1 MLWHGAR
8 LNPITV
14 RSYRRRPANYW
25 RFAAAASTPR
35 AILMHWAPLSLTSA
49 LFLGFYD
56 TCQKHALRDNPVMP
70 VLLIS
75 TGTCAAVWSTLLMV
89 QRVLPGAMPASLLVP
104 ELTWLGH
111 AELLFK
117 AAIVAASWLCTYL
130 AVKHLPISLA
140 APIRATSPL
149 WTLAAAILL
158 LAERPSL
165 LQVLGIS
172 TTLLSFVGLSLVGR
186 LEGVHFHRDRWVGYM
201 ILGTLFGAASGLYD
215 KLLLGKLALA
225 PATVQA
231 WFSIYLL
238 ALFAP
243 LALLWWFVRGRRNAS
258 PVRFEFRPSMVI
270 LAICLLCADFAY
282 FSALREQAGLISLV
296 ASLRRGSTLI
306 AFAAGV
312 FVFKEHNGWKKLPP
326 VAGIVLGIALTLLG

>member
-1 MLWHGAR
+1 
-8 LNPITV
+8 
-14 RSYRRRPANYW
+14 
-25 RFAAAASTPR
+25 
-35 AILMHWAPLSLTSA
+35 MHWAPLSLTSA

-56 TCQKHALRDNPVMP
+56 TCQKHALRDNPVVP

-75 TGTCAAVWSTLLMV
+75 TGTCATVWSVLLLL
-89 QRVLPGAMPASLLVP
+89 QRLAPGALPASLVVP

-111 AELLFK
+111 AQLLFK

-172 TTLLSFVGLSLVGR
+172 TTLLSFLGLSVVGR

-201 ILGTLFGAASGLYD
+201 LLGTLFGAASGLYD

-243 LALLWWFVRGRRNAS
+243 LAGLWWFARGRRRA
-258 PVRFEFRPSMVI
+258 PGARFQFRFSMPI
-270 LAICLLCADFAY
+270 LALCLLCADFAY

-312 FVFKEHNGWKKLPP
+312 FLFKESNGWKKLPP
-326 VAGIVLGIALTLLG
+326 VFGIVLGIVLTILG

>member
-1 MLWHGAR
+1 
-8 LNPITV
+8 
-14 RSYRRRPANYW
+14 
-25 RFAAAASTPR
+25 
-35 AILMHWAPLSLTSA
+35 MHWAPLSLTSA
-49 LFLGFYD
+49 LFLGCYD
-56 TCQKHALRDNPVMP
+56 TCQKHALRDNPVLP

-75 TGTCAAVWSTLLMV
+75 TGTCAAVWSALLLV
-89 QRVLPGAMPASLLVP
+89 QRLAPSALPASLLVP
-104 ELTWLGH
+104 ELSWLSH
-111 AELLFK
+111 AQLLFK

-165 LQVLGIS
+165 LQVLGIC
-172 TTLLSFVGLSLVGR
+172 TTLLSFLGLSVVGR
-186 LEGVHFHRDRWVGYM
+186 REGVHFHRDRWVGYLL
-201 ILGTLFGAASGLYD
+201 LGTLFGAASGLYD

-225 PATVQA
+225 PSTVQA

-243 LALLWWFVRGRRNAS
+243 LACLWWFARGRRQS
-258 PVRFEFRPSMVI
+258 PEVRFQFRFSMPI
-270 LAICLLCADFAY
+270 LALCLLCADFAY

-312 FVFKEHNGWKKLPP
+312 FLFKEANGRQKLAP
-326 VAGIVLGIALTLLG
+326 VLGIVLGIVLTILG

>member
-1 MLWHGAR
+1 
-8 LNPITV
+8 
-14 RSYRRRPANYW
+14 
-25 RFAAAASTPR
+25 
-35 AILMHWAPLSLTSA
+35 MHWAPLSLTSA
-49 LFLGFYD
+49 LFVGLYD
-56 TCQKHALRDNPVMP
+56 TCQKHALRDNPVLP

-75 TGTCAAVWSTLLMV
+75 TGTCATVWSALLLV
-89 QRVLPGAMPASLLVP
+89 QRAVPGALPATLAVARLD
-104 ELTWLGH
+104 WLGH
-111 AELLFK
+111 AELLLK
-117 AAIVAASWLCTYL
+117 AVIVAASWLCSYL

-149 WTLAAAILL
+149 WTLAAAIVL

-172 TTLLSFVGLSLVGR
+172 TTLLSFLGLSLVGR
-186 LEGVHFHRDRWVGYM
+186 LEGVHFHRDRWVGYLV
-201 ILGTLFGAASGLYD
+201 LGTLFGAASGLYD
-215 KLLLGKLALA
+215 KLLLGKLELA

-243 LALLWWFVRGRRNAS
+243 LSSLWWLARRRQRATAA
-258 PVRFEFRPSMVI
+258 PFQFRFSMLV
-270 LAICLLCADFAY
+270 LALCLLCADFAY
-282 FSALREQAGLISLV
+282 FCALREQAGLISLV

-312 FVFKEHNGWKKLPP
+312 FLFKESNGRKKLLP
-326 VAGIVLGIALTLLG
+326 VLGIVLGIALTLLG

>member
-1 MLWHGAR
+1 
-8 LNPITV
+8 
-14 RSYRRRPANYW
+14 
-25 RFAAAASTPR
+25 
-35 AILMHWAPLSLTSA
+35 MHWALLSLTSA

-56 TCQKHALRDNPVMP
+56 ICQKHALRNNSVVP
-70 VLLIS
+70 VLFVS
-75 TGTCAAVWSTLLMV
+75 TGTCATVWSALLLV
-89 QRVLPGAMPASLLVP
+89 QRLAPGALPISLIVP
-104 ELTWLGH
+104 ELPWLGH
-111 AELLFK
+111 AELLLK

-149 WTLAAAILL
+149 WTLAAAIILL
-158 LAERPSL
+158 GERPSL
-165 LQVLGIS
+165 LQLLGIS
-172 TTLLSFVGLSLVGR
+172 TTLLSFLGLSLVGR

-243 LALLWWFVRGRRNAS
+243 LASLWWLARARTRERRHG
-258 PVRFEFRPSMVI
+258 PEERFQFRFSMLL
-270 LAICLLCADFAY
+270 LALCLLCADFAY
-282 FSALREQAGLISLV
+282 FYALREKAGLISLV

-312 FVFKEHNGWKKLPP
+312 FLFKEANGWKKLPA
-326 VAGIVLGIALTLLG
+326 VLGILLGIALTILG

>member
-1 MLWHGAR
+1 
-8 LNPITV
+8 
-14 RSYRRRPANYW
+14 
-25 RFAAAASTPR
+25 
-35 AILMHWAPLSLTSA
+35 MHWAPLSLTSA

-56 TCQKHALRDNPVMP
+56 TCQKHALRDNPVLP
-70 VLLIS
+70 VLLVS
-75 TGTCAAVWSTLLMV
+75 TGTCASVWSLLLLV
-89 QRVLPGAMPASLLVP
+89 QRVSPGALPTSLVVP

-111 AELLFK
+111 AELLLK

-149 WTLAAAILL
+149 WTLAAAIVL

-172 TTLLSFVGLSLVGR
+172 TTLLSFLGLSLVGR

-201 ILGTLFGAASGLYD
+201 ILGTLFGAASSLYD

-243 LALLWWFVRGRRNAS
+243 LSSLWWFTRAR
-258 PVRFEFRPSMVI
+258 ERPSVRRERFQFRFSMVL
-270 LAICLLCADFAY
+270 LALCLLCADFAY
-282 FSALREQAGLISLV
+282 FSALRDEAGLISLV
-296 ASLRRGSTLI
+296 ASLRRGSTLV

-312 FVFKEHNGWKKLPP
+312 FLFKEANGWQKLPP
-326 VAGIVLGIALTLLG
+326 VFGIVLGIVLTLLG

>member
-1 MLWHGAR
+1 
-8 LNPITV
+8 
-14 RSYRRRPANYW
+14 
-25 RFAAAASTPR
+25 
-35 AILMHWAPLSLTSA
+35 MHWAPLSLTSA
-49 LFLGFYD
+49 LFLGCYD
-56 TCQKHALRDNPVMP
+56 TCQKHALRDNPVLP

-75 TGTCAAVWSTLLMV
+75 TGTCATVWSVLLLWQRLAPGALPTLLI
-89 QRVLPGAMPASLLVP
+89 VP

-111 AELLFK
+111 AQLLFK
-117 AAIVAASWLCTYL
+117 SAIVAASWLCTYL

-165 LQVLGIS
+165 LQVVGIS
-172 TTLLSFVGLSLVGR
+172 TTLLSFVGLSVVGR
-186 LEGVHFHRDRWVGYM
+186 LEGVHFHRDRWVGYLL
-201 ILGTLFGAASGLYD
+201 LGTLFGAASGLYD

-243 LALLWWFVRGRRNAS
+243 LACFWWFARGRHQA
-258 PVRFEFRPSMVI
+258 PEVRFQFRLSMPI
-270 LAICLLCADFAY
+270 LALCLLCADFAY
-282 FSALREQAGLISLV
+282 FSALRDQGGLISLV

-312 FVFKEHNGWKKLPP
+312 FLFKETNGWKKLPP
-326 VAGIVLGIALTLLG
+326 VFGIVLGMVLTILG